1 MHIKTH
7 IDGEIQI
14 VDAHQGRKSCDPGL
28 RNGYRKNQIGHR
40 YIRTIPLDWMTR
52 AAKLPGK
59 CVNVSVLLWYLA
71 GLKKSKCV
79 TVTQEL
85 MKDFGI
91 TRQAYSRCLAIMAEA
106 GLLRAEQR
114 PGKKP
119 LVTILD
125 V

>member
-1 MHIKTH
+1 MKTD

-14 VDAHQGRKSCDPGL
+14 VDAHQGRKSGNPGL
-28 RNGYRKNQIGHR
+28 RIGYRKNQIDHR

-59 CVNVSVLLWYLA
+59 CVNVAAVLWYLS
-71 GLKKSKCV
+71 GLKKSQCV

-91 TRQAYSRCLAIMAEA
+91 TRQAYSRCLATMAEA
-106 GLLRAEQR
+106 GLVRAEQR